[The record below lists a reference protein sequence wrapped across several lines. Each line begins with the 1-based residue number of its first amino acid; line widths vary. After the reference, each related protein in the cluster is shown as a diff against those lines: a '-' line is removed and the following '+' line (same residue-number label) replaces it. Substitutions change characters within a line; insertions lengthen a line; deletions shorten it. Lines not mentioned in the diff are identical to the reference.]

1 MKEKLNAFIEKFK
14 KEALL
19 DVIKI
24 ELLPNPTVG
33 ITQSKVGGRFYL
45 PKSACIPT
53 NDKGEQLMFLAQIN
67 CEELPEN
74 AIYPKKG
81 IVQFWIFGGDY
92 NMGNDYENPCSDINK
107 RVLYYPTI
115 EDHFSEQEL
124 AAIYKPKGDEDG
136 DLCTPIM
143 TDTPL
148 SMVFKSEKQWP
159 LLFDYRAGAVFVKK
173 WNSHFPEQQVGSL
186 CEINDIDEDLFGEL
200 YDALEIDKHTQI
212 GGYGYF
218 TQSDPRT
225 CESLQ
230 NYTELLFQLDSYYGD
245 EDYQILWGDSGV
257 GNFFATKEQLKHLD
271 FAKCLYSWDCC

>member
-1 MKEKLNAFIEKFK
+1 MTTL
-14 KEALL
+14 
-19 DVIKI
+19 
-24 ELLPNPTVG
+24 
-33 ITQSKVGGRFYL
+33 
-45 PKSACIPT
+45 
-53 NDKGEQLMFLAQIN
+53 
-67 CEELPEN
+67 
-74 AIYPKKG
+74 
-81 IVQFWIFGGDY
+81 
-92 NMGNDYENPCSDINK
+92 
-107 RVLYYPTI
+107 
-115 EDHFSEQEL
+115 
-124 AAIYKPKGDEDG
+124 YKPKGDEDG

-143 TDTPL
+143 TDIPL
-148 SMVFKSEKQWP
+148 SMTFKSEKQWP

-173 WNSHFPEQQVGSL
+173 WNSHFPEQQVESL
-186 CEINDIDEDLFGEL
+186 WQINDIEEDLFGEL
-200 YDALEIDKHTQI
+200 YDALEIEKHTQI